1 MKQVQIG
8 GEFIPYTAT
17 HKGGTAFA
25 SGGTVIVV
33 TPPAGTNQMV
43 IRPEG
48 AARYYQVNSGT
59 ASAASYGY
67 APQDNVDII
76 FAIDNM
82 GSVAFYQASG
92 TVHVQYYQS
101 Y

>member
-8 GEFIPYTAT
+8 GENIPYTST
-17 HKGGTAFA
+17 HKGGTVIV

-33 TPPAGTNQMV
+33 TPPSGTNQLF

-48 AARYYQVNSGT
+48 AACYYEVNSGT

-67 APQDNVDII
+67 VPKDVLDIVP
-76 FAIDNM
+76 AIDNM
-82 GSVAFYQASG
+82 GSVSFYQASG